1 MSNTEYKQFGVWMD
15 NHKAAIVG
23 REGMNDQFQ
32 FLGNEDN
39 PGVRSNSSEKSAH
52 NDEQMLQQKYFKNIL
67 VHMPNANE
75 IHLTGTGTSQE
86 QFKRYIGDTPQ
97 FKHVKVKDSTS
108 EPMSEEKLLEFFNA
122 NF

>member
-1 MSNTEYKQFGVWMD
+1 MSNTENKQFGVWMD

-39 PGVRSNSSEKSAH
+39 SGARSNSSEKSAH
-52 NDEQMLQQKYFKNIL
+52 NDEKMLQQKFFKSIL
-67 VHMPNANE
+67 AHMPNAE
-75 IHLTGTGTSQE
+75 KIHLTGTGTAQE
-86 QFKRYIGDTPQ
+86 QFKHYLTETPQ
-97 FKHVKVKDSTS
+97 FKNTKVDESTS
-108 EPMSEEKLLEFFNA
+108 EPMSEEKLIEFFNS